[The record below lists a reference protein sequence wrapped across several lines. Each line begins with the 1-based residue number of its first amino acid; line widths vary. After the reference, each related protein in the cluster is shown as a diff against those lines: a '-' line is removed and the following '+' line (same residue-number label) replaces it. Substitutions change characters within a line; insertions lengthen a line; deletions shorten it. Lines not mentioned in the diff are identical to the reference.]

1 MIFGSLNE
9 IENYKEMPEIY
20 AQLVELKKAYDTKE
34 EKPVSK
40 VTLNNKNYFVVF
52 EGPTKH
58 LESPRLEVH
67 HKAIDIHVAPEGEE
81 AIWYG
86 DYANTAPDGDYIVE
100 RDVAFY
106 TGSVNNVCYLQPGE
120 FLLVFPEEVHSPMNS
135 CHGCEKEKKAVG
147 KIFIK

>member
-52 EGPTKH
+52 FLK
-58 LESPRLEVH
+58 
-67 HKAIDIHVAPEGEE
+67 DIH
-81 AIWYG
+81 
-86 DYANTAPDGDYIVE
+86 
-100 RDVAFY
+100 
-106 TGSVNNVCYLQPGE
+106 SL
-120 FLLVFPEEVHSPMNS
+120 
-135 CHGCEKEKKAVG
+135 
-147 KIFIK
+147 